1 MLMQNLEKYGT
12 IPSVEKKDRLKPYR
26 DVLKLVLPLA
36 LGMANNALMQFTD
49 RVFLA
54 RESAA
59 SLEAILPASMLAF
72 TFVCFFQSIAAYSG
86 TFVAQYHG
94 AGNPRGAAA
103 SCRAGLL
110 LSLAAGVVLA
120 LLIPPG
126 RIICDWCG
134 HPPDVLAREKTYYAI
149 VMAGGFF
156 ICGAMAVQ
164 SYFTGIGRTRLVFW
178 VNVLGNAANILLDY
192 LLIFGCGPIPASGIA
207 GAAVA
212 TVAAQALQ
220 FAVLLALAWPHLA
233 LRGRCHDTQDTQAP
247 STRQL
252 FPRMLRFGAPAGVYS
267 VLNILSFTIF
277 VFLTGRVGD
286 MAFAASNAALT
297 VNYLIYAP
305 LEGFSVGASTLV
317 GQRQG
322 AGDSAGAAQ
331 AGRRTLVLAEL
342 YIVVA
347 SLAALAFHGPILNL
361 FVADAATFDP
371 AAFRSL
377 GLVLFFLMVAWQCF
391 DCADVVLSGALKGAG
406 DTRFIMLW
414 MLFCAFGFWLPL
426 LFLAYWKW
434 PTMPALWSTMIAYVV
449 LICFGT
455 AYRWRRGPWRSI
467 KMI

>member
-1 MLMQNLEKYGT
+1 MVQWTAMDFKGSWTPYWKVL
-12 IPSVEKKDRLKPYR
+12 RL
-26 DVLKLVLPLA
+26 VWPLA

-110 LSLAAGVVLA
+110 LSLAAGIVLA
-120 LLIPPG
+120 LLIPLG

-134 HPPDVLAREKTYYAI
+134 HPPDVLAREKTYYTI
-149 VMAGGFF
+149 VMSGGFF
-156 ICGAMAVQ
+156 LCAAMAVQ
-164 SYFTGIGRTRLVFW
+164 SFFTGIGRTRLVFW
-178 VNVLGNAANILLDY
+178 VNLLGNAANILLDY

-212 TVAAQALQ
+212 TVIAQFLQ
-220 FAVLLALAWPHLA
+220 FAVLTAFAWPHIFVRRA
-233 LRGRCHDTQDTQAP
+233 PDAP
-247 STRQL
+247 SAPGEHL
-252 FPRMLRFGAPAGVYS
+252 IWRMLRFGTPAGIYS
-267 VLNILSFTIF
+267 VLNILSFAVF

-286 MAFAASNAALT
+286 MALAVSNATLT

-305 LEGFSVGASTLV
+305 IEGFAIGASTLV
-317 GQRQG
+317 GQHQG
-322 AGDSAGAAQ
+322 AGDSVGAARD
-331 AGRRTLVLAEL
+331 ARRALILAEI
-342 YIVVA
+342 YIIVA
-347 SLAALAFHGPILNL
+347 ALAALAFHGPILDL
-361 FVADAATFDP
+361 FVADTATFDH

-377 GLVLFFLMVAWQCF
+377 GFTLFSLMMAWQCF

-406 DTRFIMLW
+406 DTHFVMFW
-414 MLFCAFGFWLPL
+414 MLFCAFGFWMPL
-426 LFLAYWKW
+426 LFLVYWLH
-434 PTMPALWSTMIAYVV
+434 PTMPALWSTMIAYVA
-449 LICFGT
+449 LICAGT
-455 AYRWRRGPWRSI
+455 WIRWRRGPWRTI
-467 KMI
+467 KLV

>member
-1 MLMQNLEKYGT
+1 MDTKE
-12 IPSVEKKDRLKPYR
+12 RLRPYWE
-26 DVLKLVLPLA
+26 VLKLVWPLA

-54 RESAA
+54 RESTA

-72 TFVCFFQSIAAYSG
+72 TFVCFFQSLAAYSG

-126 RIICDWCG
+126 RLICDWCG
-134 HPPDVLAREKTYYAI
+134 HPPAVLSREKAYYTI
-149 VMAGGFF
+149 VMSGGVFL
-156 ICGAMAVQ
+156 CAAMAVQ
-164 SYFTGIGRTRLVFW
+164 SFFTGIGRTRVVFW
-178 VNVLGNAANILLDY
+178 VNVVGNGVNILLDY

-212 TVAAQALQ
+212 TVIAQALQ
-220 FAVLLALAWPHLA
+220 FAVLAALAWPYLF
-233 LRGRCHDTQDTQAP
+233 GRSASDGTPPASD
-247 STRQL
+247 RQL
-252 FPRMLRFGAPAGVYS
+252 VWRMLRFGTPAGVYS
-267 VLNILSFTIF
+267 VLNILSFAVF

-286 MAFAASNAALT
+286 MALAVSNATLT

-305 LEGFSVGASTLV
+305 IEGFAIGASTLV
-317 GQRQG
+317 GQHQG
-322 AGDSAGAAQ
+322 AGDSAGAARD
-331 AGRRTLVLAEL
+331 ARRALILAEV

-347 SLAALAFHGPILNL
+347 ALAALAFHGPILDL
-361 FVADAATFDP
+361 FVASTATFDR

-377 GLVLFFLMVAWQCF
+377 GFTLFSLMMAWQCF

-406 DTRFIMLW
+406 DTHFVMGW
-414 MLFCAFGFWLPL
+414 MLVCAFGFWLPL
-426 LFLAYWKW
+426 LFLVYWLH

-449 LICFGT
+449 VICVGT
-455 AYRWRRGPWRSI
+455 WIRWRRGPWRSI
-467 KMI
+467 KLV